1 MENQIE
7 NSNGIN
13 VKGIILLVGVL
24 LAALTAW
31 VATGTF
37 LGVITGTVAGLIF
50 AIFFISVLLP
60 YKKHDR

>member
-7 NSNGIN
+7 NSKGIN
-13 VKGIILLVGVL
+13 TKGIILLVGVI

-37 LGVITGTVAGLIF
+37 LGVIQGIVGGLVF
-50 AIFFISVLLP
+50 AIIFISVLLP
-60 YKKHDR
+60 FKPHDR

>member
-7 NSNGIN
+7 NSKGIN
-13 VKGIILLVGVL
+13 AKGIILLVGVI

-37 LGVITGTVAGLIF
+37 LGVIQRYCWRLSIRYYLYLRIVAI
-50 AIFFISVLLP
+50 
-60 YKKHDR
+60 

>member
-7 NSNGIN
+7 NSD
-13 VKGIILLVGVL
+13 GIILLVGVL

>member
-7 NSNGIN
+7 NSKGIN
-13 VKGIILLVGVL
+13 TKGIILLVGVI

-37 LGVITGTVAGLIF
+37 LGLIQGIVGGLVF
-50 AIFFISVLLP
+50 AIIFISVLLP
-60 YKKHDR
+60 FKPHDR

>member
-7 NSNGIN
+7 NSKGIN
-13 VKGIILLVGVL
+13 AKGIILLVGVI

-37 LGVITGTVAGLIF
+37 LGVIQGIVGGLVF
-50 AIFFISVLLP
+50 AIIFISVLLP
-60 YKKHDR
+60 FKPHDR